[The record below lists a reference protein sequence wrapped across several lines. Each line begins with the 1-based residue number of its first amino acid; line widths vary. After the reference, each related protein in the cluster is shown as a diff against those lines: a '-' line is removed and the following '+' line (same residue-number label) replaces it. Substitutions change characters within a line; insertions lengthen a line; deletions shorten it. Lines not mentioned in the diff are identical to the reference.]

1 MREKKV
7 EDEREA
13 SSDGDEE
20 RVRSDQK
27 LGDGDAE
34 GEANVAV
41 PGGHHRGEP
50 YQVEEK
56 NTSGSCHL
64 LGVKSLHLGSQLLE
78 CKVVSI
84 SLVGGEVE
92 GEGLNG
98 AISEGCKATFQLC
111 RISQPAWE
119 REEQR

>member
-7 EDEREA
+7 VDEHES
-13 SSDGDEE
+13 SSDGDKD

-34 GEANVAV
+34 GETNVAV

-50 YQVEEK
+50 YQVEEED
-56 NTSGSCHL
+56 TSGSCHMV
-64 LGVKSLHLGSQLLE
+64 GVKSLHLGSQLLE
-78 CKVVSI
+78 CNVVSI

-111 RISQPAWE
+111 RISEPDWK